1 MKGEKIITQPWLR
14 QSWRNFIWTFWRFDG
29 QFDAWSQ
36 DYFDKIWCLNICQAK
51 LYSFLFK
58 LPEFCFSISRLWRLR
73 DKNFFFIG
81 ETEQKKLRLECSVLP
96 EPTVHIWNKLNSAL
110 WPKMG
115 HISRLW
121 LITTEDS
128 PIINVLKNNR
138 DLWKL
143 EQD

>member
-1 MKGEKIITQPWLR
+1 MPSKIILISLQTSKILLFNIQ
-14 QSWRNFIWTFWRFDG
+14 IMKV
-29 QFDAWSQ
+29 AW
-36 DYFDKIWCLNICQAK
+36 W
-51 LYSFLFK
+51 
-58 LPEFCFSISRLWRLR
+58 
-73 DKNFFFIG
+73 NFFFIK
-81 ETEQKKLRLECSVLP
+81 ETEQTKLRLECSVLP